1 MTVCFSTRAPNAD
14 YLGFEASPEAI
25 IAAAKKA
32 EEVGFDAIFVN
43 DHVIVGDDT
52 RSAPWTNLPS
62 NDTLPGAQHACQRR
76 RYSLLRAPRSWNG
89 TPSALNSASFH
100 PTPMPV
106 ISRPPDMRSNR
117 GSKLDADHPS
127 TGVNILRRI
136 TARPT
141 LAKAPNR
148 DRANHGP
155 ACTPPLVT
163 AETIFWRCGTDGS
176 QTLPW
181 RGQS

>member
-100 PTPMPV
+100 PDPDAGNQ
-106 ISRPPDMRSNR
+106 PPAGHAVECRHRFR
-117 GSKLDADHPS
+117 GRDRIAVRHDQHRDAD
-127 TGVNILRRI
+127 
-136 TARPT
+136 PT
-141 LAKAPNR
+141 R
-148 DRANHGP
+148 
-155 ACTPPLVT
+155 LVWAAMNDIDT
-163 AETIFWRCGTDGS
+163 NGS
-176 QTLPW
+176 
-181 RGQS
+181 